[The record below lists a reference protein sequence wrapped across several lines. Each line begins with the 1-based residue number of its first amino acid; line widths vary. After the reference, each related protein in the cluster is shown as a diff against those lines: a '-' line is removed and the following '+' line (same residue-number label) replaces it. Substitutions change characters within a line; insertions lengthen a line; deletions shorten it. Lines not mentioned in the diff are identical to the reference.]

1 MILLVYIRVLKGVLF
16 MKNIKSLLSLG
27 IALLMVISLF
37 NTSVVTAIAVDTNVV
52 SSGAIGGTV
61 GECTWQYVSA
71 IGKLIISGNGS
82 MGCIEDEYNQP
93 WADYSENINC
103 VQIDEGVTEISDYA
117 FYELNISEVSIPNTV
132 ETIGNE
138 AFYCTQLKKITIPD
152 SVTVIKEKAFSSCHN
167 LESVTIGSGVELI
180 GKDAFNWDEF
190 APEDYEINYPYFD
203 RVNIT
208 DLSKWCSIKFDNA
221 GSNPLY
227 SGNNIYI
234 DNKNVTALKI
244 PSGVKSISDYAFCG
258 SSIKSVSLFDSVET
272 IGESAFE
279 GCSELKEVKIPKSLK
294 QVNENAFLNAS
305 ALNKVCYEGKQDEW
319 YNIDFY
325 NGNSNL
331 LNAEIVYNYISN
343 ESESVP
349 VHKYYY
355 EHLYIAGD
363 SNGDSGFLHGI
374 NWTPTAA
381 ANEMV
386 TTDGVCYTI
395 TFNGVGAGTY
405 NWKICADDS
414 WTVQWGLGD
423 GVDNGIA
430 VYQGMNLKLN
440 VTAYSDVTITVDFSN
455 YNPETNNSVKYNVI
469 IVPNQNATTEPTSK
483 QTEPST
489 DNKLINGYYPVGSA
503 ELFGM
508 YWQPNQKHRMNYYAG
523 YYYVDITNVK
533 SGDYECKV
541 IYYDNGSYEWYPDG
555 MGNGLNF
562 YVDDNSTVRIILNPH
577 SREPYV
583 EIYNPGETVPTF
595 KPPVEPTNPTEP
607 STKATDPL
615 TTPVQP
621 TTQAAESTE
630 PVAITESG
638 IYLNNKKYN
647 CSVGDTIIYRVYL
660 QSDSLIS
667 CGQFSLE
674 YPSDIIEFE
683 IENIPNLSN
692 CVLNHR
698 QKNILAF
705 NFLTLNGPLDFTENK
720 LLLEFRFKVIKSGA
734 GTIRLNKEIL
744 SYVDSTGD
752 ILDIIDYSYFNE
764 SLIVNSVST
773 TVKLNKSSGI
783 VYRKGQLQIKSTVTN
798 GKGKTTYKSS
808 NIKVA
813 KVNSS
818 GKVTGEKKGTAIIT
832 VTNNEVSAKFKVTVK
847 NPKLNLTK
855 KTITVGKSFNI
866 KITGQVGTPK
876 FSSSNK
882 KVTTV
887 TSSGKVKGIK
897 KGTATI
903 KVKTNGL
910 TLKCKVTVQ
919 PNYQKYK
926 GTWKKGK
933 NKIVIKSVKGSKIKA
948 YLFTQFIA
956 YDRVAYANVSGAIK
970 NNSVK
975 LYFKNDGWFNKG
987 YCILKFK
994 KKSIN
999 AKTKIT
1005 HRNPSANANL
1015 YINGTFKKK

>member
-1 MILLVYIRVLKGVLF
+1 

-508 YWQPNQKHRMNYYAG
+508 YWQPNQKYRMNYYAG

-583 EIYNPGETVPTF
+583 EIYNHGETVPTF
-595 KPPVEPTNPTEP
+595 KPPVEPTNPTE
-607 STKATDPL
+607 K
-615 TTPVQP
+615 
-621 TTQAAESTE
+621 TE
-630 PVAITESG
+630 PVTNATEPIISYTEPTT
-638 IYLNNKKYN
+638 IATETTDTYENSPKTTVQFNK
-647 CSVGDTIIYRVYL
+647 SIATIYR
-660 QSDSLIS
+660 
-667 CGQFSLE
+667 
-674 YPSDIIEFE
+674 
-683 IENIPNLSN
+683 
-692 CVLNHR
+692 
-698 QKNILAF
+698 KA
-705 NFLTLNGPLDFTENK
+705 
-720 LLLEFRFKVIKSGA
+720 
-734 GTIRLNKEIL
+734 
-744 SYVDSTGD
+744 
-752 ILDIIDYSYFNE
+752 
-764 SLIVNSVST
+764 
-773 TVKLNKSSGI
+773 
-783 VYRKGQLQIKSTVTN
+783 QLQIKPIITN
-798 GKGKTTYKSS
+798 GRGKTTYNTSNS
-808 NIKVA
+808 NIATVDA
-813 KVNSS
+813 S
-818 GKVTGEKKGTAIIT
+818 GKVTGISKGTAIIT
-832 VTNNEVSAKFKVTVK
+832 VTNNGVSAEFKVTVN
-847 NPKLNLTK
+847 NPKLNITS
-855 KTITVGKSFNI
+855 KTIKVLDTFNLTVKGK
-866 KITGQVGTPK
+866 VGTPK
-876 FSSSNK
+876 FSSNNK
-882 KVTTV
+882 KVATV
-887 TSSGKVKGIK
+887 NSSGKVRGVSN
-897 KGTATI
+897 GTATI
-903 KVKTNGL
+903 KVNTNGL
-910 TLKCKVTVQ
+910 VLKCKVKVNGLKIKKLSKVKNGFTASISV
-919 PNYQKYK
+919 PKGIKNYSIQYSRTKKFKMSKMGYQIYQKRKSKVKITWLESGAKYYVRLCYAKTIGDKVYRSYSNVKTIRIKGISYKKYK
-926 GTWKKGK
+926 GTWKNGS
-933 NKIVIKSVKGSKIKA
+933 NKIVIKSVSGNSIKV
-948 YLFTQFIA
+948 YLFTKYAFGDRFADATA
-956 YDRVAYANVSGAIK
+956 YGTIK
-970 NNSVK
+970 NNSAK
-975 LYFKNDGWFNKG
+975 LYFTD
-987 YCILKFK
+987 
-994 KKSIN
+994 S
-999 AKTKIT
+999 
-1005 HRNPSANANL
+1005 
-1015 YINGTFKKK
+1015 